1 MAESMSEAV
10 SAGRVLRGLP
20 RSLDRHDP
28 VSIGSDR
35 GCDIVIEGA
44 DPHHAEIRCD
54 ANAESWRIYYETAQA
69 AKCVSREAIQSKRLF
84 DGDSFDIAG
93 VRISYA
99 DGKLREIKTDR
110 PVGLCVCV
118 RNVSATAGGKQRLDN
133 VSFKA
138 ENGYFVALLG
148 PSGCGKSTLI
158 QRIAGLAPFEG
169 EILFNGH
176 SI

>member
-1 MAESMSEAV
+1 MEPISSITQQGHV
-10 SAGRVLRGLP
+10 RRGLP
-20 RSLDRHDP
+20 RSLDRRDP
-28 VSIGSDR
+28 VSIGSR
-35 GCDIVIEGA
+35 PSSDIVIDGA
-44 DPHHAEIRCD
+44 KPHHAELRW
-54 ANAESWRIYYETAQA
+54 NAEDESWRIYYETAQA
-69 AKCVSREAIQSKRLF
+69 AKYVSREAIQSKRLF

-138 ENGYFVALLG
+138 ENGYFFAWPERLRKVYAYTTHSRTG
-148 PSGCGKSTLI
+148 TVRGGDTI
-158 QRIAGLAPFEG
+158 QWT
-169 EILFNGH
+169 
-176 SI
+176 